1 MGKLKISSEEKNQIL
16 ESHNKY
22 RDVLMGHLFDRS
34 LVSEQATSDMPAK
47 QLFALAKQN
56 CKSDGPIGLATEAQ
70 HLGKDVLKY
79 RPTSP
84 KEGVWDVG
92 DDVYFYADGTYVVV
106 TKFQGR
112 ERVKTSRQWNC
123 PNLPFG
129 RDRIANLIDT
139 LTQDY
144 KYFLFD
150 TLPKGYQVPA
160 QEKDQTVLD
169 IIEVGTT
176 FLYRPKTGTMQPG
189 ATTSKETE
197 IIDSYLNSFGIEK
210 PEEGRGPW
218 KYENEMT
225 EQERQTWWSGR
236 LMIPKSAGLTK
247 NIVIYLNTSK
257 IDRRQLLKITKDVQ
271 KKVQKTYNENHC
283 GKIIMAYYNAWR
295 YPPVP
300 TKDGTGYDFPFLEGM
315 KKEVNACLK
324 MDHKY
329 GTLGMGGKDIEKAI
343 LALREKYTG
352 DPKFPSLPKTQSGR
366 APEKSP
372 AIIQVLT
379 PNNELEYQFDFRV
392 NR

>member
-139 LTQDY
+139 LRSDY
-144 KYFLFD
+144 KYFLIDDAAFK
-150 TLPKGYQVPA
+150 PYQKSA

-169 IIEVGTT
+169 IIQVGTT
-176 FLYRPKTGTMQPG
+176 LLYRPKTGTMQPG
-189 ATTSKETE
+189 ATTPPETN
-197 IIDSYLNSFGIEK
+197 IINSYLEANGIET
-210 PEEGRGPW
+210 PETGRGPW

-225 EQERQTWWSGR
+225 ESERQTWQR
-236 LMIPKSAGLTK
+236 VMIPKSAGLSN
-247 NIVIYLNTSK
+247 NIVIYFDPK
-257 IDRRQLLKITKDVQ
+257 RIDRRQLAKLVQSANKQTESTFSEKYCGRTILEYYDLWKKGTEMEYGSLEVMKRDVQ
-271 KKVQKTYNENHC
+271 KCIRQGHN
-283 GKIIMAYYNAWR
+283 
-295 YPPVP
+295 
-300 TKDGTGYDFPFLEGM
+300 
-315 KKEVNACLK
+315 
-324 MDHKY
+324 Y
-329 GTLGMGGKDIEKAI
+329 GVLGLGGKNIDKAI
-343 LALREKYTG
+343 LALQEKYTG
-352 DPKFPSLPKTQSGR
+352 DPNFPSLPKTQSGR

-372 AIIQVLT
+372 AIRQVLT
-379 PNNELEYQFDFRV
+379 PNGEVEYQFDFRV